1 MSQTPARGVAAR
13 WRRRRLS
20 APILKNRGEA
30 LVVVDVTNTGTRDG
44 DEVVQVYVRFSGSK
58 VERPLKELAGFQ
70 RVKIPHGRTQ
80 TVWIPLK
87 GSALA
92 YWDETQNAWSTE
104 TGPVQIFV
112 GGSSADERLSKSI
125 PVVE

>member
-1 MSQTPARGVAAR
+1 MDYNIRHGRTYLYFKGKPLYPFGYGLSYTTFQYS
-13 WRRRRLS
+13 RLRMS
-20 APILKNRGEA
+20 APILKKRGEV

-44 DEVVQVYVRFSGSK
+44 DEVVQVYVRFPGSK
-58 VERPLKELAGFQ
+58 VERPLKELAAFQ

-80 TVWIPLK
+80 TV
-87 GSALA
+87 
-92 YWDETQNAWSTE
+92 Q
-104 TGPVQIFV
+104 VFV

>member
-1 MSQTPARGVAAR
+1 MLFR
-13 WRRRRLS
+13 S
-20 APILKNRGEA
+20 A
-30 LVVVDVTNTGTRDG
+30 GTRDG

-58 VERPLKELAGFQ
+58 VARPLKELAGFK
-70 RVKIPHGRTQ
+70 RVSIPRGATR
-80 TVWIPLK
+80 TVWVPLK

-92 YWDETQNAWSTE
+92 YWDETRNAWSTE

-112 GGSSADERLSKSI
+112 GGSSADERLSTSI